1 MTDQPLSVDYEVIDA
16 CSTAF
21 GNGASNLGKIGPALS
36 AIGENLKGVGFIGST
51 GNAAAATLDQLQPK
65 LADIINQ
72 LTNMQQQLETAKGDY
87 IGGDSRIL

>member
-21 GNGASNLGKIGPALS
+21 GNGASNIQKIGPALT
-36 AIGENLKGVGFIGST
+36 AVGDNLAGVGFIGQT
-51 GNAAAATLDQLQPK
+51 GNAAAATIQMLQPK
-65 LADIINQ
+65 ITDIVNQ

-87 IGGDSRIL
+87 IAGDNKIL